1 MNYEKFGIIATVVIL
16 AVVLSVSGIA
26 QNVDIN
32 LLDNYEFNPNGAQTK
47 SIDQL
52 KADNLADRI
61 NTLQAYCEKIQI
73 DC

>member
-1 MNYEKFGIIATVVIL
+1 VNYEKFGIIATVVIL

-32 LLDNYEFNPNGAQTK
+32 YDFQINPNGAQTK
-47 SIDQL
+47 SIEQL

-61 NTLQAYCEKIQI
+61 NTLQAYCEKLQI

>member
-47 SIDQL
+47 NIEQI

-61 NTLQAYCEKIQI
+61 NSLQEYCEKLEIA
-73 DC
+73 C

>member
-47 SIDQL
+47 SIDDI
-52 KADNLADRI
+52 KADNVADRI
-61 NTLQAYCEKIQI
+61 KSLQEYCEKLDIA
-73 DC
+73 C